1 MPDRIRLCAPGRGS
15 WRNAL
20 AMRTAGKVN
29 GVAWIASG
37 EAQSSVPSLVL
48 IHGAGGNSSGW
59 WQQFE
64 RFAPARQVIALDLPG
79 FGLSD
84 PPETD
89 AGIADTLA
97 RGVIDVLAE
106 HRVQRAD
113 LVCQSLGGWAG
124 LRVALARPD
133 LISALVLCCTL
144 AGIDHPPGVEAFR
157 SAATQMGARGPAAL
171 GLQPAFEAVNPA
183 KALLYRQIGAANPPP
198 DPALGAQL
206 FAPDALVRP
215 DQLADLAMPVT
226 LIMGEND
233 PIWPPA
239 SLAGMLAPARA
250 REITLPTAGHSP
262 YFEQPGAFN
271 AVLAE
276 VLGIGGS

>member
-1 MPDRIRLCAPGRGS
+1 
-15 WRNAL
+15 
-20 AMRTAGKVN
+20 MRTAGKVS

-37 EAQSSVPSLVL
+37 EARPSVPSLML

-64 RFAPARQVIALDLPG
+64 RFAPARHVIALDLPG

-84 PPETD
+84 PPPAD
-89 AGIADTLA
+89 VGIADTLA
-97 RGVIDVLAE
+97 RGVINVLAE
-106 HRVQRAD
+106 QQVQRAD

-124 LRVALARPD
+124 VRAAMARPD
-133 LISALVLCCTL
+133 LISSLVLCCTL

-157 SAATQMGARGPAAL
+157 SAAKQMDTRGPAAL
-171 GLQPAFEAVNPA
+171 GLQPAFEAAYPA
-183 KALLYRQIGAANPPP
+183 KARLYRQIGAANPPP
-198 DPALGAQL
+198 DPAWGAQL
-206 FAPDALVRP
+206 FARDALVRP
-215 DQLADLAMPVT
+215 DQLADLTMPVT

-250 REITLPTAGHSP
+250 REIILPAAGHSP
-262 YFEQPGAFN
+262 YFEHPDAFN

-276 VLGIGGS
+276 VLGIGAS

>member
-1 MPDRIRLCAPGRGS
+1 
-15 WRNAL
+15 
-20 AMRTAGKVN
+20 MRTAGKVD

-37 EAQSSVPSLVL
+37 QARPSVPSIVL

-64 RFAPARQVIALDLPG
+64 RFAPERHVIALDLPG

-84 PPETD
+84 PPPPGAD
-89 AGIADTLA
+89 IAGTFA

-106 HRVQRAD
+106 HQVQRAD

-124 LRVALARPD
+124 LRAALARPD

-157 SAATQMGARGPAAL
+157 NAATQMGARGPAAL
-171 GLQPAFEAVNPA
+171 GLQPAFEVAHPA

-198 DPALGAQL
+198 DPAWGAQL

-239 SLAGMLAPARA
+239 SLAGMLASARS
-250 REITLPTAGHSP
+250 REIVLPAAGHSP
-262 YFEQPGAFN
+262 YFEQPDAFN

-276 VLGIGGS
+276 VLGIGGT